1 MQTFENETS
10 EFFKGT
16 DKEINKEERAG
27 KKTLQQQNVSFV
39 KN

>member
-16 DKEINKEERAG
+16 DKELNKQERAR
-27 KKTLQQQNVSFV
+27 KKNLTAT
-39 KN
+39 KR